1 MENQFTV
8 SAYNNYL
15 KEHRLMGTRDQ
26 STGEVYLPPR
36 PLNPKNFST
45 DMEWFEFSGEGV
57 LQAFTN
63 IHINSTAMNVAG
75 YNRTNPSVVGI
86 VKTAEGPMI
95 SALIVGLNGCNPQSI
110 RIGTQLKVKFIDQG
124 EGDTLRTW
132 LAFEPV

>member
-8 SAYNNYL
+8 TAFNNYL

>member
-8 SAYNNYL
+8 TAFNNYL
-15 KEHRLMGTRDQ
+15 KEHRLMGTRDI

-36 PLNPKNFST
+36 PLNPVDYST
-45 DMEWFEFSGEGV
+45 DMEWFEFSGQGV

-63 IHINSTAMNVAG
+63 IHINSTVMNIAG

-86 VKTAEGPMI
+86 VKTTEGPMI

-110 RIGTQLKVKFIDQG
+110 RIGTPLKVKFIDQG
-124 EGDTLRTW
+124 EGETLRTW

>member
-8 SAYNNYL
+8 YAYNNFL
-15 KEHRLMGTRDQ
+15 KEHRLMGTRDV
-26 STGEVYLPPR
+26 STGEVFLPPR
-36 PLNPKNFST
+36 PLNPNDYST

-63 IHINSTAMNVAG
+63 IHINSTTMNIAG

-86 VKTAEGPMI
+86 VKTAEGPLI

-110 RIGTQLKVKFIDQG
+110 RIGTPLKVKFIDHA

-132 LAFEPV
+132 LAFEPS